1 MNLLIADDE
10 QHMLHILKAYFEKE
24 GFTVFLARDGEEAVD
39 LFYHHKMDLVILDW
53 MMPKQ
58 SGIEVCR
65 TIKQLGHTKV
75 LLLIAK
81 GEADDEFAAL
91 QSGAD
96 DYVRKPF
103 DPRILL
109 LRAKKLLHLNAKVVI
124 GNVTVDLEEQ
134 RIYRGEQDV
143 MATHKEFELMKYFLA
158 NKGRILSRKMLLDH
172 VWGFD
177 YFGDERTVDTHIRRL
192 REKLGESCIQTHRG
206 MGYSLDASL

>member
-1 MNLLIADDE
+1 M
-10 QHMLHILKAYFEKE
+10 
-24 GFTVFLARDGEEAVD
+24 
-39 LFYHHKMDLVILDW
+39 
-53 MMPKQ
+53 
-58 SGIEVCR
+58 
-65 TIKQLGHTKV
+65 
-75 LLLIAK
+75 
-81 GEADDEFAAL
+81 

-192 REKLGESCIQTHRG
+192 REKIGESCIQTHRG
-206 MGYSLDASL
+206 MGYSLDDRL